1 MEVTGEEE
9 DEEEVCVCG
18 GRQWTLFGMLPWRQG
33 NKRQEVIGDIG
44 NMTQE
49 ATDVRMTAEA
59 EGARER

>member
-9 DEEEVCVCG
+9 DEEEVLG
-18 GRQWTLFGMLPWRQG
+18 GGHWTLFGMLPCRQG

-49 ATDVRMTAEA
+49 ATTDVRMTAEA

>member
-9 DEEEVCVCG
+9 DEEEVGG
-18 GRQWTLFGMLPWRQG
+18 GRQWTLFGMLLWRQG
-33 NKRQEVIGDIG
+33 NKRQVIGDIG

>member
-9 DEEEVCVCG
+9 DEEEVWG

-49 ATDVRMTAEA
+49 AIDVRMTAEA

>member
-1 MEVTGEEE
+1 
-9 DEEEVCVCG
+9 
-18 GRQWTLFGMLPWRQG
+18 MLPCRQG

-49 ATDVRMTAEA
+49 ATTDVRMTAEA